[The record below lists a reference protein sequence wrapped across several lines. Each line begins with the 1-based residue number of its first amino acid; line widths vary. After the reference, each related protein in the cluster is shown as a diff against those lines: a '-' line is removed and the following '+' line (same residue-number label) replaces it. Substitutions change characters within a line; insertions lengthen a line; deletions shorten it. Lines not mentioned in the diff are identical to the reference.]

1 MSYTQIDNSYRPLDC
16 ISFSS
21 DPLITIQTTKLYPFL
36 FVVQLQSYSHPDYYI
51 GIRNGYEAY
60 IVKLSQPKD
69 FHVVSPGLCGLPGT
83 ISFQSVSIP
92 SNYLRQRFFV
102 INEDPFCNSTLY
114 KRDACFYQRRDEWFL
129 GHDAFE
135 SVAQPGYFIYHQ
147 SYRLKLAL
155 FEPTPSFIMAASF
168 RVLVAKCQ
176 KFQSYNIPSY
186 YWTVHGMEA
195 YVRDGL
201 RAKEWIIIRP
211 GLTGEPNSVSF
222 RSCTDSTMYLRHQSF
237 LLWEHPYQH
246 SVAAYRADAT
256 YFVHSNKW
264 FNGYDAYESCNYPQR
279 FIRHQSYRLQISQDD
294 GSLSVKKDGSFK
306 HTVTV

>member
-129 GHDAFE
+129 GHLR
-135 SVAQPGYFIYHQ
+135 VLLN
-147 SYRLKLAL
+147 RV
-155 FEPTPSFIMAASF
+155 TSFITSH
-168 RVLVAKCQ
+168 
-176 KFQSYNIPSY
+176 
-186 YWTVHGMEA
+186 TVSNLLFLNLLH
-195 YVRDGL
+195 L
-201 RAKEWIIIRP
+201 
-211 GLTGEPNSVSF
+211 
-222 RSCTDSTMYLRHQSF
+222 
-237 LLWEHPYQH
+237 LLWLL
-246 SVAAYRADAT
+246 A
-256 YFVHSNKW
+256 FGFW
-264 FNGYDAYESCNYPQR
+264 
-279 FIRHQSYRLQISQDD
+279 
-294 GSLSVKKDGSFK
+294 
-306 HTVTV
+306 